1 MRSRV
6 LLTIAID
13 RRKVMELALR
23 ILKKTKIG
31 LAATLLVLCNPVVSA
46 ASPARPTNVED
57 VPIILLVDLSS
68 GQILFQRNPD
78 RRFVPASITKVMTV
92 YQAFELLEAGKLQL
106 DQTFPFTRSSFAHWG
121 GEGSTMFLNAGENTR
136 VSDLLLGITTV
147 SANDASIVL
156 AEGAAGSVQG
166 WLEQMNATAQRLGMS
181 NSRFGTPNG
190 WPDEGRT
197 FTTARDLVTLGTA
210 LVTDHPD
217 QYRAFFGHRS
227 LSYGGITQPNHE
239 PLTGR
244 VAGGDGIKTGF
255 TNEAGFGVLGSAERE
270 GRRLMVVVAGADTN
284 SERTRAAR
292 GLIEWGFSAFESRS
306 LFAAGETVGVIRVQG
321 GSKRSVALVSPR
333 AIAAALPQGTESP
346 DITARIIYDGPVRAP
361 IAVGEQIAELEISI
375 DGVEPSRI
383 PLYASEAIG
392 PAGPLARMIN
402 GVIGWFT

>member
-1 MRSRV
+1 MRSPVR
-6 LLTIAID
+6 LSTAID
-13 RRKVMELALR
+13 PREVMEWALR
-23 ILKKTKIG
+23 TLGKTKIG
-31 LAATLLVLCNPVVSA
+31 LAAALFVLCNPAVYA
-46 ASPARPTNVED
+46 ASPAPPSSIED
-57 VPIILLVDLSS
+57 VPIIMLVDLSS

-78 RRFVPASITKVMTV
+78 RRFVPASITKVMTA

-106 DQTFPFTRSSFAHWG
+106 DQAFPFSRASFAQWG

-156 AEGAAGSVQG
+156 AEGAAGSLQR
-166 WLEQMNATAQRLGMS
+166 WLDHMNATAQRLGMN
-181 NSRFGTPNG
+181 NSHFGTPNG

-217 QYRAFFGHRS
+217 RYRIFFGHRS
-227 LSYGGITQPNHE
+227 LTYRGITQPNHE

-244 VAGGDGIKTGF
+244 IAGGDGIKTGF
-255 TNEAGFGVLGSAERE
+255 TNEAGFGVLGSAERS
-270 GRRLMVVVAGADTN
+270 GRRLMVVVAGADTA
-284 SERTRAAR
+284 SKRTRATR
-292 GLIEWGFSAFESRS
+292 GLIEWGFSAFENRP
-306 LFAAGETVGVIRVQG
+306 LFAPGETVGIIRVQG

-333 AIAAALPQGTESP
+333 AIAASLPLGTADP
-346 DITARIIYDGPVRAP
+346 DIAARIVYDGPVRAP
-361 IAVGEQIAELEISI
+361 IAAGEQIAELEISVN
-375 DGVEPSRI
+375 GAKPSRV